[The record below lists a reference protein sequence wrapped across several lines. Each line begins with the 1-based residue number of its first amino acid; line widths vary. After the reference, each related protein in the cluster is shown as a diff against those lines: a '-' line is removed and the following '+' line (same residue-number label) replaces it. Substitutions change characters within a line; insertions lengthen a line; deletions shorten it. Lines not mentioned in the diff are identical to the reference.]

1 MTKVPIQ
8 NQGFRLDLNLQESND
23 DDAAWDN
30 LYNPGISKD
39 LAILVNNL
47 RNTSILGP
55 GNTSPVSISLTT
67 NEINDANYEVNNV
80 NTKAPHFFT
89 FTKSSGELTDST
101 FTNDDTIQVNEEITF
116 NIGDRSGDVATGQ
129 EEFISPG
136 THSWT
141 APAGVTQVS
150 VVAIGGG
157 GNGQS
162 LNATERCGGGGGLGY
177 KNNIS
182 VTPGQSYT
190 VVVGD
195 TGAAAQGNTGAGGPG
210 GDSYFI
216 DTSTVKGGGGEGGGI
231 PSLPGSDPGG
241 DGGGYTGDGGGN
253 GGNGGTGGYTANA
266 RGGGGGGG
274 AGGYTGDGGDGASF
288 PGGVGATGNGG
299 GGGGGGCLATIPE
312 SPGGGD
318 GGGTGI
324 KGEGDNGAGGIQD
337 RAPGNSFGSAGSSHD
352 QNASTSGDPTASPP
366 YSRWSDNLYG
376 GGGGG
381 ANGDAPGGSGAV
393 RIIWGA
399 NRSFPSTNTADQTT
413 TVHEGNGS
421 GTVGSLATETLVP
434 NKDYYVCSSNARN
447 AFKISTT
454 PSGDSVGVSTI
465 PIISVNSN
473 NGSFTS
479 TFGFIRKDGV
489 TAPNLTA
496 FIKPEV
502 LDEDFNYLGSTGIN
516 GSFSNNVTA
525 YEYSEFLIEKKYKT
539 NKDILSDRDVKFE
552 GSVRVKD
559 PQGYNDGATALNA
572 TNPDGTPNSPGI
584 FIGNTRAFSTDNNP
598 WEKDVSLFSTK
609 SHSDE
614 FTIGDLEFGGEIDAS
629 GVVTGGQ
636 IKIKGLSAEI
646 VDITASDSKL
656 VNKLSGSNP
665 NVYKFPMIINGETYY
680 ILVERE

>member
-1 MTKVPIQ
+1 MSKVPIQ

-67 NEINDANYEVNNV
+67 NEINDANYGVNNV

-89 FTKSSGELTDST
+89 FTKSNGELTDST

-116 NIGDRSGDVATGQ
+116 NIGDRGTTVITDVPTGQ
-129 EEFISPG
+129 SLYTTPG
-136 THSWT
+136 TTTWT
-141 APAGVTQVS
+141 VPDEVTFVS
-150 VVAIGGG
+150 VVCVGGG
-157 GNGQS
+157 AGGQTGGGS
-162 LNATERCGGGGGLGY
+162 VDYGGGGGGGALAY
-177 KNNIS
+177 ANNYS
-182 VTPGQSYT
+182 VTPGASISLN
-190 VVVGD
+190 V
-195 TGAAAQGNTGAGGPG
+195 GAGGG
-210 GDSYFI
+210 SDVDGTDSWFVNS
-216 DTSTVKGGGGEGGGI
+216 STLNAGGGSAPTDNNNFSDYGDGGT
-231 PSLPGSDPGG
+231 PSGSALTAGG
-241 DGGGYTGDGGGN
+241 DGGRGHNGDTTGIGP
-253 GGNGGTGGYTANA
+253 
-266 RGGGGGGG
+266 GGGGG
-274 AGGYTGDGGDGASF
+274 AGGYGGNGGQGGNNGSQTDGADGGGG
-288 PGGVGATGNGG
+288 GGVGG
-299 GGGGGGCLATIPE
+299 GGGGGVGMLGQGSNGAKATT
-312 SPGGGD
+312 SPNGGSG
-318 GGGTGI
+318 GSGGTN
-324 KGEGDNGAGGIQD
+324 GDNAVANTAGNG
-337 RAPGNSFGSAGSSHD
+337 GV
-352 QNASTSGDPTASPP
+352 
-366 YSRWSDNLYG
+366 YG

-381 ANGDAPGGSGAV
+381 GQNNGSPRHAGGSGSSGAV
-393 RIIWGA
+393 RIIWGV
-399 NRSFPSTNTADQTT
+399 NRAFPDTNTADLTT

-454 PSGDSVGVSTI
+454 PSGDTVGVSTI

-496 FIKPEV
+496 FIKPET
-502 LDEDFNYLGSTGIN
+502 LDEDFNYLGTSGIN
-516 GSFSNNVTA
+516 NSFSYNVTA

-614 FTIGDLEFGGEIDAS
+614 FTIGDLEFGGEIDSS

-646 VDITASDSKL
+646 EDITASDSKL

-680 ILVERE
+680 ILVEKT

>member
-89 FTKSSGELTDST
+89 FTKSNGELTDST

-116 NIGDRSGDVATGQ
+116 NIGDRSG
-129 EEFISPG
+129 
-136 THSWT
+136 
-141 APAGVTQVS
+141 
-150 VVAIGGG
+150 
-157 GNGQS
+157 
-162 LNATERCGGGGGLGY
+162 
-177 KNNIS
+177 
-182 VTPGQSYT
+182 
-190 VVVGD
+190 
-195 TGAAAQGNTGAGGPG
+195 
-210 GDSYFI
+210 
-216 DTSTVKGGGGEGGGI
+216 
-231 PSLPGSDPGG
+231 
-241 DGGGYTGDGGGN
+241 
-253 GGNGGTGGYTANA
+253 
-266 RGGGGGGG
+266 
-274 AGGYTGDGGDGASF
+274 
-288 PGGVGATGNGG
+288 
-299 GGGGGGCLATIPE
+299 
-312 SPGGGD
+312 
-318 GGGTGI
+318 
-324 KGEGDNGAGGIQD
+324 
-337 RAPGNSFGSAGSSHD
+337 
-352 QNASTSGDPTASPP
+352 
-366 YSRWSDNLYG
+366 
-376 GGGGG
+376 
-381 ANGDAPGGSGAV
+381 
-393 RIIWGA
+393 
-399 NRSFPSTNTADQTT
+399 
-413 TVHEGNGS
+413 NGS
-421 GTVGSLATETLVP
+421 GTVGSLATETLIP

-454 PSGDSVGVSTI
+454 PSGDAVGVSTI

-473 NGSFTS
+473 GGSFTS
-479 TFGFIRKDGV
+479 TFGFIRKDAV

-496 FIKPEV
+496 FIKPEI
-502 LDEDFNYLGSTGIN
+502 LDENFNYLGTNGIN
-516 GSFSNNVTA
+516 GSFSSNVTT

-539 NKDILSDRDVKFE
+539 NKDISSDRDIKFE

-572 TNPDGTPNSPGI
+572 TKDDNVTPDSPGI

-629 GVVTGGQ
+629 DVVTGGQ

-680 ILVERE
+680 ILVEDEERALS

>member
-1 MTKVPIQ
+1 MSKVPIQ
-8 NQGFRLDLNLQESND
+8 NQGFRIDLNLQESND

-39 LAILVNNL
+39 LSILVNNL

-55 GNTSPVSISLTT
+55 GNTPPLVITLTT
-67 NEINDANYEVNNV
+67 NETNDANYEVNNV

-89 FTKSSGELTDST
+89 SNKSRKVTNSIILTSNDKSILTGIGTNYAVTTQATRGTATINAAGVWEYEPNNNEDGIVNKEDSFTVTIADNSENTLSKVITTYISEWELTDST

-116 NIGDRSGDVATGQ
+116 NIGDRSG
-129 EEFISPG
+129 
-136 THSWT
+136 
-141 APAGVTQVS
+141 
-150 VVAIGGG
+150 
-157 GNGQS
+157 
-162 LNATERCGGGGGLGY
+162 
-177 KNNIS
+177 
-182 VTPGQSYT
+182 
-190 VVVGD
+190 
-195 TGAAAQGNTGAGGPG
+195 
-210 GDSYFI
+210 
-216 DTSTVKGGGGEGGGI
+216 
-231 PSLPGSDPGG
+231 
-241 DGGGYTGDGGGN
+241 
-253 GGNGGTGGYTANA
+253 
-266 RGGGGGGG
+266 
-274 AGGYTGDGGDGASF
+274 
-288 PGGVGATGNGG
+288 
-299 GGGGGGCLATIPE
+299 
-312 SPGGGD
+312 
-318 GGGTGI
+318 
-324 KGEGDNGAGGIQD
+324 
-337 RAPGNSFGSAGSSHD
+337 
-352 QNASTSGDPTASPP
+352 
-366 YSRWSDNLYG
+366 
-376 GGGGG
+376 
-381 ANGDAPGGSGAV
+381 
-393 RIIWGA
+393 
-399 NRSFPSTNTADQTT
+399 
-413 TVHEGNGS
+413 NGS
-421 GTVGSLATETLVP
+421 GTVGSLATETLIP

-454 PSGDSVGVSTI
+454 PSGDAVGVSTI

-496 FIKPEV
+496 FIKPEI
-502 LDEDFNYLGSTGIN
+502 LDENFSYLGDTGIN

-572 TNPDGTPNSPGI
+572 TKDDNVTPDSPGI
-584 FIGNTRAFSTDNNP
+584 FIGDTRAFSTDNNP
-598 WEKDVSLFSTK
+598 WQKSSTTPNTLYYNLFSTL

-614 FTIGDLEFGGEIDAS
+614 FTIGDLEFGGVTNDS
-629 GVVTGGQ
+629 GVVTAGQ

>member
-89 FTKSSGELTDST
+89 FTKSNGELTDST

-116 NIGDRSGDVATGQ
+116 NIGDRSG
-129 EEFISPG
+129 
-136 THSWT
+136 
-141 APAGVTQVS
+141 
-150 VVAIGGG
+150 
-157 GNGQS
+157 
-162 LNATERCGGGGGLGY
+162 
-177 KNNIS
+177 
-182 VTPGQSYT
+182 
-190 VVVGD
+190 
-195 TGAAAQGNTGAGGPG
+195 
-210 GDSYFI
+210 
-216 DTSTVKGGGGEGGGI
+216 
-231 PSLPGSDPGG
+231 
-241 DGGGYTGDGGGN
+241 
-253 GGNGGTGGYTANA
+253 
-266 RGGGGGGG
+266 
-274 AGGYTGDGGDGASF
+274 
-288 PGGVGATGNGG
+288 
-299 GGGGGGCLATIPE
+299 
-312 SPGGGD
+312 
-318 GGGTGI
+318 
-324 KGEGDNGAGGIQD
+324 
-337 RAPGNSFGSAGSSHD
+337 
-352 QNASTSGDPTASPP
+352 
-366 YSRWSDNLYG
+366 
-376 GGGGG
+376 
-381 ANGDAPGGSGAV
+381 
-393 RIIWGA
+393 
-399 NRSFPSTNTADQTT
+399 
-413 TVHEGNGS
+413 NGS
-421 GTVGSLATETLVP
+421 GTVGSLATETLIP

-454 PSGDSVGVSTI
+454 PSGDAVGVSTI

-473 NGSFTS
+473 GGSFTS
-479 TFGFIRKDGV
+479 TFGFIRKDAV

-496 FIKPEV
+496 FIKPEI
-502 LDEDFNYLGSTGIN
+502 LDENFNYLGTNGIN
-516 GSFSNNVTA
+516 GSFSSNVTT
-525 YEYSEFLIEKKYKT
+525 YEYSEFFIEKKYKT
-539 NKDILSDRDVKFE
+539 NKDISSDRDIKFE

-572 TNPDGTPNSPGI
+572 TKDDNVTPDSPGI

-629 GVVTGGQ
+629 DVVTGGQ

-680 ILVERE
+680 ILVEDEERALS

>member
-1 MTKVPIQ
+1 MSKVPIQ

-39 LAILVNNL
+39 LSILVNNL

-116 NIGDRSGDVATGQ
+116 NIGDRSG
-129 EEFISPG
+129 
-136 THSWT
+136 
-141 APAGVTQVS
+141 
-150 VVAIGGG
+150 
-157 GNGQS
+157 
-162 LNATERCGGGGGLGY
+162 
-177 KNNIS
+177 
-182 VTPGQSYT
+182 
-190 VVVGD
+190 
-195 TGAAAQGNTGAGGPG
+195 
-210 GDSYFI
+210 
-216 DTSTVKGGGGEGGGI
+216 
-231 PSLPGSDPGG
+231 
-241 DGGGYTGDGGGN
+241 
-253 GGNGGTGGYTANA
+253 
-266 RGGGGGGG
+266 
-274 AGGYTGDGGDGASF
+274 
-288 PGGVGATGNGG
+288 
-299 GGGGGGCLATIPE
+299 
-312 SPGGGD
+312 
-318 GGGTGI
+318 
-324 KGEGDNGAGGIQD
+324 
-337 RAPGNSFGSAGSSHD
+337 
-352 QNASTSGDPTASPP
+352 
-366 YSRWSDNLYG
+366 
-376 GGGGG
+376 
-381 ANGDAPGGSGAV
+381 
-393 RIIWGA
+393 
-399 NRSFPSTNTADQTT
+399 
-413 TVHEGNGS
+413 NGS

-454 PSGDSVGVSTI
+454 PSGDTVGVSTI

-496 FIKPEV
+496 FIKPEI
-502 LDEDFNYLGSTGIN
+502 LDENFSYLGDTGIN

-598 WEKDVSLFSTK
+598 WQKSSTTPNTPYYNLFSTL

-614 FTIGDLEFGGEIDAS
+614 FTIGDLEFGGVTNDS
-629 GVVTGGQ
+629 GVVTAGQ